1 MCVTSQD
8 LMAFFCHV
16 FLFSQSLF
24 FISDSKYLSVF
35 KKKVNLA
42 STNITTIQALS
53 LEQHRWCKPKDSLK
67 HSGSGTLVELST
79 EVFLAEN
86 IK

>member
-1 MCVTSQD
+1 M
-8 LMAFFCHV
+8 FFCSLRV
-16 FLFSQSLF
+16 CFS
-24 FISDSKYLSVF
+24 SVTQNICPCLR
-35 KKKVNLA
+35 KKVDLA
-42 STNITTIQALS
+42 STNMTTIQALS

-67 HSGSGTLVELST
+67 HSGAGTLLELST